1 MIAID
6 KTNKLASRA
15 SYKKKGI
22 YVTEDIKSTIKQ
34 YILQEFLPGEDPNE
48 LTDTTPLITGGVLDS
63 IATLK
68 LVMFLE
74 ERFGVTLQ
82 AHETDPDYLD
92 TIDSITKLIQSKKS

>member
-1 MIAID
+1 MFLEYGD
-6 KTNKLASRA
+6 ND
-15 SYKKKGI
+15 
-22 YVTEDIKSTIKQ
+22 VTDDIKNALKQ
-34 YILQEFLPGEDPNE
+34 FILKEFLPGEDPNE

-68 LVMFLE
+68 LVLFLE

-92 TIDSITKLIQSKKS
+92 TISSITNLIVSKKS

>member
-1 MIAID
+1 M
-6 KTNKLASRA
+6 
-15 SYKKKGI
+15 
-22 YVTEDIKSTIKQ
+22 TEAIKSTIKQ

-68 LVMFLE
+68 LVLFLE
-74 ERFGVTLQ
+74 ERFAVTLE

-92 TIDSITKLIQSKKS
+92 NIAAITNLILSKKS